1 MAVRAEQLLE
11 FQLSQLPEDH
21 PERPFIKAQ
30 VDAFAAYN
38 AARKDAATP
47 QVAVAIE
54 TTPIEVRRFS
64 QEAKEALRREGY
76 AVYELTGQSI
86 ASVRDSGR
94 KFWTTWHRDYPDFE
108 ALTSMHSEV
117 AINPAKLF
125 LPKSNNKTL
134 VQQEDL
140 IARFS
145 EDLGTRIQGVEAI
158 MGEAPD
164 YVDLAFARLNDTGD
178 YLFGER
184 DGYNY
189 ARTKTPTVGSLVA
202 GVGLFDPAHGLG
214 VYDWARDDGHVD
226 VFAAPL
232 VVPKA

>member
-1 MAVRAEQLLE
+1 MAMRYGKEELTRLGDKDLAKIMSGV
-11 FQLSQLPEDH
+11 H
-21 PERPFIKAQ
+21 
-30 VDAFAAYN
+30 DAFR
-38 AARKDAATP
+38 ARHPGMDDIVLP
-47 QVAVAIE
+47 QVAVATE

-64 QEAKEALRREGY
+64 QEAKEALRNQGY

-94 KFWTTWHRDYPDFE
+94 KFWSTWHRDYPDFE

-134 VQQEDL
+134 GQQEEL

-145 EDLGTRIQGVEAI
+145 KDLGTIAQGVEAI

-164 YVDLAFARLNDTGD
+164 YVDLAFARLNDTGE
-178 YLFGER
+178 YLFGEK

-189 ARTKTPTVGSLVA
+189 ARTKTPTVDSNVASVGDFHPANGLSVGRWFRGS
-202 GVGLFDPAHGLG
+202 GHG
-214 VYDWARDDGHVD
+214 R
-226 VFAAPL
+226 VFAVPL